1 MGQPECGNTWEERDE
16 CVVLKEEELT
26 DVYSPWKE
34 EKYIAKFAPVWII
47 HFYWITTT
55 GEKGNSVFCVWPT
68 HRSCLNSFNRRKRN
82 IIPSI
87 FWRETDKKLKK
98 TSTRHLFTTRNT
110 VELYNW
116 YVEWWCLMEVVN
128 DDDDDDDFGWH
139 SLHKCTTEWVVVILA
154 ECDHNNYTDDNNNHY
169 L

>member
-1 MGQPECGNTWEERDE
+1 MWINTWEEKDE

-34 EKYIAKFAPVWII
+34 EKYTAKFAPVWII

-128 DDDDDDDFGWH
+128 DDDDNDFGWQ
-139 SLHKCTTEWVVVILA
+139 SLHKCTTVGGGDSCRMWS
-154 ECDHNNYTDDNNNHY
+154 
-169 L
+169 